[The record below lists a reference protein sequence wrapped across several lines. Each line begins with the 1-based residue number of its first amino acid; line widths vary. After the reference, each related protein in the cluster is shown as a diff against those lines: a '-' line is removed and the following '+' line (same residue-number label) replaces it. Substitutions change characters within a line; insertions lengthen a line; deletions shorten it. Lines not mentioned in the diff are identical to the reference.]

1 MAVLRKWKQEHIEW
15 ADLAAKAE
23 LFQLDRILRERDSIM
38 FADADGIGRTAVAA
52 KVTPTGALFVMQ
64 DLEPELQPMYRHLDG
79 SKLSWEGADQRA
91 WLNTEKLAKLPED
104 LLAVIRPRKIVQVFD
119 GAQIVTED
127 MLWVPSATEM
137 FGEDCPSW
145 MREHDGP
152 DEKQL
157 PIFKT
162 EADRV
167 KNRNGETWWYFTRS
181 PLSSSTA
188 NFCNVGANGYAYSNS
203 AASAN
208 GVCFGFLIGSLDPE
222 ISGPEGT
229 DTVAEDQENAE

>member
-1 MAVLRKWKQEHIEW
+1 MAILRKWYQGSVEW
-15 ADLAAKAE
+15 ADLEARARRGTLHE
-23 LFQLDRILRERDSIM
+23 HLEERDSVTFI
-38 FADADGIGRTAVAA
+38 DKDGIAQTAVAA
-52 KVTPTGALFVMQ
+52 KVTPTGVLFVMQ
-64 DLEPELQPMYRHLDG
+64 DLEPELRPMYRHWDG
-79 SKLSWEGADQRA
+79 SKLSWEGSDQRA

-104 LLAVIRPRKIVQVFD
+104 LLAVIRPRKIIQVFD

-137 FGEDCPSW
+137 FGEGCPSW
-145 MREHDGP
+145 MRGHDGP

-181 PLSSSTA
+181 PLSSSSTLFCAVQTGGLA
-188 NFCNVGANGYAYSNS
+188 NLTNATYAH
-203 AASAN
+203 